1 MIDDIAQRNSQIAAA
16 LKSPSKSTAK
26 ELARQYGLSV
36 SHVYRIGKQ
45 ANGVE
50 QFADN
55 GNQTPSRSMVGG
67 GLFKELGMT
76 GLRRFAGSGE
86 IDEEYDR
93 VWKPLNKK
101 CALIKEMADDAICAA
116 VEMAVRMTLRRV
128 GWYVE
133 PGGDEDVDKEAAEWL
148 ETCKDDMS
156 QSWNDTVDGALG
168 MIKFGFQPAE
178 IVYKKRGGL
187 REGQAVPSSKY
198 DDGRIGWRKWTFIA
212 PDSLAPGSPWQF
224 DEHGGLQSFTQ
235 QAPPDYQTVVIPIDK
250 SLLFRSTTERGNPEG
265 RSLFRPMYAAWY
277 MKKNLEEIEA
287 ISAERIGAG
296 FPVAY
301 LGRDVQKNLDD
312 PESDASQIQNALRNI
327 RVDDQ
332 MSFLIPFA
340 KMGSG
345 AAEGDGVLFEFV
357 SPPGTKAINFH
368 ETITRYE
375 QRMAMVGLAQ
385 FIHLGMNQVGA
396 RALGESSTDF
406 FTLGVMGWVDSIE
419 ETIHR
424 YGTER
429 LFRLNPWPGL
439 TGYPRIKHKSV
450 TRISIGEI
458 ADYVSKLAG
467 VGIIVPE
474 PELEKHVRALAD
486 LPEKP
491 IRIASAKPTAQ
502 KAKETEP
509 ETGDEVAETA
519 SERFAD
525 LRGAGRP
532 GAKPKAVQAVNAYQT
547 ELSRI
552 YSRWSDD
559 LAAQLAEAEPD
570 ERDDILAAA
579 LAALM
584 VSLRAEGRGRITDA
598 LMLALDGE
606 PPTPEMLQEL
616 TDAISEN
623 DGYLA
628 DSLIPAIRAKLE
640 AGLMDEDVLAALGV
654 GDGATA
660 IGGILDTLDARVA
673 LYSGALW
680 TLFNHVTGLLAREH
694 GQPVAW
700 KLEYGAQHCTDC
712 AEFGSDDPGGRVYE
726 SYDKML
732 EETGGLEPNLGVKCE
747 PNCRCSLIEM

>member
-1 MIDDIAQRNSQIAAA
+1 
-16 LKSPSKSTAK
+16 
-26 ELARQYGLSV
+26 
-36 SHVYRIGKQ
+36 
-45 ANGVE
+45 
-50 QFADN
+50 
-55 GNQTPSRSMVGG
+55 
-67 GLFKELGMT
+67 
-76 GLRRFAGSGE
+76 
-86 IDEEYDR
+86 
-93 VWKPLNKK
+93 
-101 CALIKEMADDAICAA
+101 MADDAICAA

-133 PGGDEDVDKEAAEWL
+133 PGGNEDVDKEAAEWL

-156 QSWNDTVDGALG
+156 QSWNDTIDGALG

-187 REGQAVPSSKY
+187 RDGQAVPSTKY

-224 DEHGGLQSFTQ
+224 DEYGGLQGFTQ

-250 SLLFRSTTERGNPEG
+250 ALLFRSTAERGNPEG
-265 RSLFRPMYAAWY
+265 RSLYRPMYAAWY

-406 FTLGVMGWVDSIE
+406 FTLGVMGWVNSIE

-429 LFRLNPWPGL
+429 LFRLNAWPGL
-439 TGYPRIKHKSV
+439 TGYPRIKHESV

-458 ADYVSKLAG
+458 ADYISKLAG

-491 IRIASAKPTAQ
+491 IRVMPAEPTTQ

-509 ETGDEVAETA
+509 ETGDKDKTAEVA

-532 GAKPKAVQAVNAYQT
+532 GAKPKAVQAVNTYQT

-559 LAAQLAEAEPD
+559 LSAQLAEADPD
-570 ERDDILAAA
+570 ERDDFLAAA
-579 LAALM
+579 LAALL
-584 VSLRAEGRGRITDA
+584 VSLRAEGRKRITDA

-628 DSLIPAIRAKLE
+628 DSLIPAIRAKIE
-640 AGLMDEDVLAALGV
+640 AGLIDEDVLAALGI
-654 GDGATA
+654 GEGAAA
-660 IGGILDTLDARVA
+660 IGGILDTL
-673 LYSGALW
+673 
-680 TLFNHVTGLLAREH
+680 
-694 GQPVAW
+694 
-700 KLEYGAQHCTDC
+700 
-712 AEFGSDDPGGRVYE
+712 GGRVAMYAGGWWALFNTIAGLGAKE
-726 SYDKML
+726 SGKPIRWARDFLAHHCDTCLEFGDTTYDSYDDL
-732 EETGGLEPNLGVKCE
+732 IAQTGGITPANGTDCGG
-747 PNCRCSLIEM
+747 NCRCSLYEID

>member
-1 MIDDIAQRNSQIAAA
+1 MIDDIARRNSEIADA
-16 LKSPSKSTAK
+16 LKTPGKATAK

-45 ANGVE
+45 VNGADR
-50 QFADN
+50 FADN
-55 GNQTPSRSMVGG
+55 GNQTPTRSMVGG

-76 GLRRFAGSGE
+76 GLRRFSGSGE

-133 PGGDEDVDKEAAEWL
+133 PGGDEDIDKEAAEWL

-156 QSWNDTVDGALG
+156 QSWNDTIDGSLG

-187 REGQAVPSSKY
+187 RNGRAAPSSKY
-198 DDGRIGWRKWTFIA
+198 DDGRIGWRKWTFIS
-212 PDSLAPGSPWQF
+212 PDSLSPGSPWQF
-224 DEHGGLQSFTQ
+224 DEHGGLQSFMQ
-235 QAPPDYQTVVIPIDK
+235 QAPPDNQSVVIPIDK
-250 SLLFRSTTERGNPEG
+250 ALLFRTTTEKGNPEG
-265 RSLFRPMYAAWY
+265 RSLFRPMYPAWY

-312 PESDASQIQNALRNI
+312 PESDAAQIQNALRNI

-345 AAEGDGVLFEFV
+345 AAEGDGVLFEFA

-429 LFRLNPWPGL
+429 LFRLNAWPGL
-439 TGYPRIKHKSV
+439 TGYPRIKHESV

-458 ADYVSKLAG
+458 ADYISKLAG

-491 IRIASAKPTAQ
+491 IQVAPAKPTAQ

-509 ETGDEVAETA
+509 ETGDGEEATEA
-519 SERFAD
+519 AAERFAD

-532 GAKPKAVQAVNAYQT
+532 GAKPKAVQAVNAYQR
-547 ELSRI
+547 ELERI

-559 LAAQLAEAEPD
+559 LAAQLTEAEPD

-579 LAALM
+579 FAALL
-584 VSLRAEGRGRITDA
+584 VSLRAEGRKRITDA

-623 DGYLA
+623 DRYLA
-628 DSLIPAIRAKLE
+628 DSLIPSIRAKIE
-640 AGLMDEDVLAALGV
+640 AGLIDEDVLAALGI
-654 GDGATA
+654 GAGAEA
-660 IGGILDTLDARVA
+660 IGGILDTL
-673 LYSGALW
+673 
-680 TLFNHVTGLLAREH
+680 
-694 GQPVAW
+694 
-700 KLEYGAQHCTDC
+700 
-712 AEFGSDDPGGRVYE
+712 GGRVAMYAGGWWALFNVIAGLGAKE
-726 SYDKML
+726 SGKPIRWSRDFMAHHCDTCLEFGDRDYPSWDDML
-732 EETGGLEPNLGVKCE
+732 AETGGVSPASGTDCGS
-747 PNCRCSLIEM
+747 NCRCSIYELD

>member
-16 LKSPSKSTAK
+16 LKSPSKVTAK

-45 ANGVE
+45 ANGIE

-55 GNQTPSRSMVGG
+55 GDRVPSKSMVGG
-67 GLFKELGMT
+67 GLYKEWGMT

-312 PESDASQIQNALRNI
+312 PESDAAQIQNALRNI

-439 TGYPRIKHKSV
+439 TGYPRIKHESV

-467 VGIIVPE
+467 VGVIVPE

-491 IRIASAKPTAQ
+491 IRVAPAKPTAQ

-509 ETGDEVAETA
+509 ETGNKEGAAEAA

-532 GAKPKAVQAVNAYQT
+532 GAKSKSIQAVNAYQT

-559 LAAQLAEAEPD
+559 LADQLAQAEPD
-570 ERDDILAAA
+570 ERDDILEVA
-579 LAALM
+579 LAALL
-584 VSLRAEGRGRITDA
+584 VSLRNEGRKRITDG
-598 LMLALDGE
+598 LMLALDEE
-606 PPTPEMLQEL
+606 PPTAEMLQEL
-616 TDAISEN
+616 TDAVAAN
-623 DGYLA
+623 DRYLA
-628 DSLIPAIRAKLE
+628 DSLIAAIRAKIE
-640 AGLMDEDVLAALGV
+640 AGLIDEDVLAAIGIGV
-654 GDGATA
+654 GDEA
-660 IGGILDTLDARVA
+660 IGGILDTL
-673 LYSGALW
+673 
-680 TLFNHVTGLLAREH
+680 
-694 GQPVAW
+694 
-700 KLEYGAQHCTDC
+700 
-712 AEFGSDDPGGRVYE
+712 GGRVAMYAGGWWALFNTIAGLGAKEHDKPIRWARDFLAHHCDTCLEFGDRDYE
-726 SYDKML
+726 SYEAL
-732 EETGGLEPNLGVKCE
+732 LAETGGITPANGTDCKSQ
-747 PNCRCSLIEM
+747 CRCSLYELD

>member
-67 GLFKELGMT
+67 GLFKELGMSA
-76 GLRRFAGSGE
+76 LRRFLGSGE

-133 PGGDEDVDKEAAEWL
+133 PGGDEDIDKEAAEWL

-156 QSWNDTVDGALG
+156 QSWNDTIDGSLG

-187 REGQAVPSSKY
+187 RDGQAVPSSKY
-198 DDGRIGWRKWTFIA
+198 DGGRIGWRKWTFIA

-250 SLLFRSTTERGNPEG
+250 ALLFRSTTERGNPEG
-265 RSLFRPMYAAWY
+265 RSLYRPMYAAWY

-301 LGRDVQKNLDD
+301 LGRDVQKNLGD

-332 MSFLIPFA
+332 MSLLIPFA

-345 AAEGDGVLFEFV
+345 AAEGGGLLFEFV

-406 FTLGVMGWVDSIE
+406 FTLGVMGWVNSIE

-429 LFRLNPWPGL
+429 LFRLNAWPGL
-439 TGYPRIKHKSV
+439 TGYPRIKHESV

-458 ADYVSKLAG
+458 ADYINKLVG
-467 VGIIVPE
+467 VGVIVPE

-491 IRIASAKPTAQ
+491 LRVMPAEPTAQ

-509 ETGDEVAETA
+509 ETGDEDGAAEAA

-532 GAKPKAVQAVNAYQT
+532 GAKSKPVQAVNAYQT

-559 LAAQLAEAEPD
+559 LADQLAEAEPD
-570 ERDDILAAA
+570 ERDDILEVA
-579 LAALM
+579 LAALL
-584 VSLRAEGRGRITDA
+584 VSLRAEGRKRITDA
-598 LMLALDGE
+598 AILAWDDTA
-606 PPTPEMLQEL
+606 PTPERLAALSE
-616 TDAISEN
+616 AIKSNDRYLSE
-623 DGYLA
+623 
-628 DSLIPAIRAKLE
+628 SLIPAIRSKSE
-640 AGLMDEDVLAALGV
+640 AGLTDEDILLAIEAGE
-654 GDGATA
+654 GDKVFGSLLMTMA
-660 IGGILDTLDARVA
+660 ARVA
-673 LYSGALW
+673 AYSGAWWSIYNRILGDKIQEKGKKIIAY
-680 TLFNHVTGLLAREH
+680 LDPLAH
-694 GQPVAW
+694 P
-700 KLEYGAQHCTDC
+700 
-712 AEFGSDDPGGRVYE
+712 
-726 SYDKML
+726 
-732 EETGGLEPNLGVKCE
+732 
-747 PNCRCSLIEM
+747 

>member
-1 MIDDIAQRNSQIAAA
+1 MIDDIARRNDEIAAA
-16 LKSPSKSTAK
+16 LKMTGRGAAK
-26 ELARQYGLSV
+26 ALARQYGLSV

-50 QFADN
+50 RFADN
-55 GNQTPSRSMVGG
+55 GDQTPSRSMVGG

-76 GLRRFAGSGE
+76 GLRRFLGSGE

-133 PGGDEDVDKEAAEWL
+133 PGGNEDVDKEAAEWL

-156 QSWNDTVDGALG
+156 QSWNDTIDGALG

-187 REGQAVPSSKY
+187 RDGQAVPSSKY

-224 DEHGGLQSFTQ
+224 DEYGGLQGFTQ

-250 SLLFRSTTERGNPEG
+250 ALLFRSTAERGNPEG
-265 RSLFRPMYAAWY
+265 RSLYRPMYAAWY

-406 FTLGVMGWVDSIE
+406 FTLGVMGWVNSIE

-429 LFRLNPWPGL
+429 LFRLNAWPGL
-439 TGYPRIKHKSV
+439 TGYPRIKHESV

-458 ADYVSKLAG
+458 ADYINKLVG
-467 VGIIVPE
+467 VGVIVPE

-491 IRIASAKPTAQ
+491 IRVMPAEPTTQ

-509 ETGDEVAETA
+509 ETGDKGEAAEAA

-532 GAKPKAVQAVNAYQT
+532 GAKPKAVQAVNTYQT

-559 LAAQLAEAEPD
+559 LSAQLAEADPD

-579 LAALM
+579 LAALL
-584 VSLRAEGRGRITDA
+584 VSLRAEGRKRITDA
-598 LMLALDGE
+598 AILAWDDTA
-606 PPTPEMLQEL
+606 PTPEMLDEL
-616 TDAISEN
+616 SEAIKSNDRYLSE
-623 DGYLA
+623 
-628 DSLIPAIRAKLE
+628 SLIPAIRSKSE
-640 AGLMDEDVLAALGV
+640 AGLTDEDILLAIEAGE
-654 GDGATA
+654 GDKVFGSLLMTMA
-660 IGGILDTLDARVA
+660 ARVA
-673 LYSGALW
+673 AYSGAWWSIYNRILGDKIQEKGKKIIAY
-680 TLFNHVTGLLAREH
+680 LDPLAH
-694 GQPVAW
+694 
-700 KLEYGAQHCTDC
+700 HCSEC
-712 AEFGSDDPGGRVYE
+712 PEFQSVDGRVYDSFDDYLSATGGRVPGE
-726 SYDKML
+726 F
-732 EETGGLEPNLGVKCE
+732 ECRAW
-747 PNCRCSLIEM
+747 CRCWLAEE